1 MLQIDL
7 TTLRPQE
14 LRQLLDTTRQ
24 RGQAE
29 LTYEILQE
37 MAARRERDEREGRRA
52 LFARRKRSEP
62 RTIELNLGDPLEI
75 EDEPPPEED
84 NWDPP
89 HAAEPEPEPRPEPE
103 PNEAIYLER
112 EPPPQRAP
120 KKAKPKK
127 AGRESRPAPERRP
140 RRWGWAAVA
149 LVFGLAAGSVL
160 GWSFDEIA
168 HDLGLAPTTA
178 ADKAQTTAPTVV
190 AQAPPP
196 AEPAAPTM
204 AADDPSAIQP
214 QAAAPAPDAANA
226 TVSPP
231 QTTEAAPDGTTAP
244 APPPPTAAPVP
255 APVRGTPPSADTAK
269 ADIGK
274 ADLGDAD
281 TAKTATITTASA
293 GAKRCAGE
301 PSPADQTICRDPH
314 LQRLQRDLRD
324 AYATALAAHEDRA
337 LLREHQ
343 LAWADARNAV
353 TDPDKLAQLYEDR
366 IRKLNAATA
375 DALRQK

>member
-89 HAAEPEPEPRPEPE
+89 HAAEPEPEPEPE

-120 KKAKPKK
+120 KKAKPRK
-127 AGRESRPAPERRP
+127 AAREPRPAPERRP
-140 RRWGWAAVA
+140 RRWGWAAMA
-149 LVFGLAAGSVL
+149 LVFGLVAGSVL

-178 ADKAQTTAPTVV
+178 TEKAPTAAPTVV
-190 AQAPPP
+190 AQALPP
-196 AEPAAPTM
+196 AEPAAPTT

-214 QAAAPAPDAANA
+214 QAAAPRPDAANA
-226 TVSPP
+226 PAS
-231 QTTEAAPDGTTAP
+231 QTADATPDSAA
-244 APPPPTAAPVP
+244 APPPPAAPPVP
-255 APVRGTPPSADTAK
+255 DPVRDFPPPAETAK
-269 ADIGK
+269 ADASNADTGK
-274 ADLGDAD
+274 ADLGKTDA
-281 TAKTATITTASA
+281 AKTASA
-293 GAKRCAGE
+293 GSKRCAAE

-353 TDPDKLAQLYEDR
+353 TDPDKLTQLYEDR

>member
-62 RTIELNLGDPLEI
+62 RTIELNLGDPLGI
-75 EDEPPPEED
+75 EDELPPPEED
-84 NWDPP
+84 SWDPP
-89 HAAEPEPEPRPEPE
+89 SAVEPEPKPEPD
-103 PNEAIYLER
+103 EAIYLER

-120 KKAKPKK
+120 KTRPRKA
-127 AGRESRPAPERRP
+127 AREPRPAPERRP

-178 ADKAQTTAPTVV
+178 ADKAPTAAPTVV
-190 AQAPPP
+190 AQALPP
-196 AEPAAPTM
+196 AQPAAPTT

-214 QAAAPAPDAANA
+214 EAAAPAPDAASVPASSSQTADA
-226 TVSPP
+226 TPDSTAAASPP
-231 QTTEAAPDGTTAP
+231 PAAAPI
-244 APPPPTAAPVP
+244 P
-255 APVRGTPPSADTAK
+255 APVRDTPPPVETAK
-269 ADIGK
+269 ADTGK
-274 ADLGDAD
+274 AELGKVD
-281 TAKTATITTASA
+281 TGKAASVAIASA
-293 GAKRCAGE
+293 GPKHCAAE

-343 LAWADARNAV
+343 LAWADARNAI
-353 TDPDKLAQLYEDR
+353 TDPDKLAQLYEER